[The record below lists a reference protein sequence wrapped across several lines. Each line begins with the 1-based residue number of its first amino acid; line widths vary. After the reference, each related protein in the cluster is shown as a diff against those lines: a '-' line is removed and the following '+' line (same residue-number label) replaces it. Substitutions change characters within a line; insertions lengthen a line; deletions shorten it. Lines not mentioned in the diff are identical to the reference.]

1 MAGINPFGA
10 PLDYAGA
17 MGQASNPA
25 ESLLSGLKVGAAIG
39 ELAGKGAEAKAA
51 AQYQT
56 DLEETLKLGSPSA
69 FAALAAK
76 YPASATG
83 IKSAWGTLDEG
94 RKDQEVTLGTQA
106 YLALSRGQPEIARGI
121 LDDQIAAAENSGQP
135 SSRLRTMRDA
145 LDSSPEQVKT
155 SLALAL
161 STIDPQRWSK
171 TTVFELEKAQS
182 DSKSAASTASKAAV
196 EAAWAESNAAQ
207 DAVKRGF
214 DIQKLQQDI
223 ALSGINQKIALAQE
237 RRAQAKSIDD
247 QSKADLELKK
257 LRLEI
262 DGKTREVVNEATEAA
277 GASDIVLNAIS
288 ETLPMM
294 VKTDANGNVILDKNK
309 KPMFK
314 SSFESATGP
323 QTAALPEWLVDQD
336 TANIQEQFKSLTNQL
351 SFANMG
357 KLKGLLTDSD
367 FKALGAALGNLSLR
381 QDPALLYNRI
391 QTIDTLVKKAKVASQ
406 KRYGTPSVMPTPQVP
421 GTEQAPGAQQ
431 GEPTEAQ
438 IQNAVNQNL
447 NRQGQ

>member
-56 DLEETLKLGSPSA
+56 DLEETLKLGTPSA

-83 IKSAWGTLDEG
+83 IKSAWSTLDEG
-94 RKDQEVTLGTQA
+94 RKDQEITLGTQA

-121 LDDQIAAAENSGQP
+121 IDEQISAAKNSGQP
-135 SSRLRTMRDA
+135 LTRLQLVRDA
-145 LDSSPEQVKT
+145 IDSAPDQAKN

-161 STIDPQRWSK
+161 STIAPDKWKMTAAFEIKEAESK
-171 TTVFELEKAQS
+171 
-182 DSKSAASTASKAAV
+182 SKSAESNATKAAV
-196 EAAWAESNAAQ
+196 EARYAESTAAQ
-207 DAVKRGF
+207 EALKRGF

-223 ALSGINQKIALAQE
+223 RLSGINQQIALAQE
-237 RRAQAKSIDD
+237 TRSKAKSVDD
-247 QSKADLELKK
+247 QRQADLNLKK
-257 LRLEI
+257 LQLEI

-277 GASDIVLNAIS
+277 GASDIVLNAIA
-288 ETLPMM
+288 ETLPMIAQ
-294 VKTDANGNVILDKNK
+294 TDANGNLILDKNK
-309 KPMFK
+309 KPTFTDA
-314 SSFESATGP
+314 FDRATGP
-323 QTAALPEWLVDQD
+323 KQAGLPEWMRSQD
-336 TANIQEQFKSLTNQL
+336 VANIQEQFKSLTGQL

-367 FKALGAALGNLSLR
+367 FKALGSALGNLSLR
-381 QDPALLYNRI
+381 QDPALLYNRL
-391 QTIDTLVKKAKVASQ
+391 QTIDTLVKKAKVKAAE
-406 KRYGTPSVMPTPQVP
+406 RYGTPSVMSTPQVP
-421 GTEQAPGAQQ
+421 GTQQ
-431 GEPTEAQ
+431 GEPTDAQ

-447 NRQGQ
+447 NPQGQ

>member
-39 ELAGKGAEAKAA
+39 ELAGKGSEAKAA

-56 DLEETLKLGSPSA
+56 DLEETLKLGTPSA

-83 IKSAWGTLDEG
+83 IKSAWSTLDEG
-94 RKDQEVTLGTQA
+94 RKDEEITLGTQA
-106 YLALSRGQPEIARGI
+106 YLALSRGQPDIARGI
-121 LDDQIAAAENSGQP
+121 IDERITAAENSGQP
-135 SSRLRTMRDA
+135 VGNLRLMA
-145 LDSSPEQVKT
+145 NAIDSSPEQAKN

-161 STIDPQRWSK
+161 STIAPDRWKMTAAFDIKEAESK
-171 TTVFELEKAQS
+171 
-182 DSKSAASTASKAAV
+182 SKSAESDATKSAV
-196 EAAWAESNAAQ
+196 EARYAESNAAQ
-207 DAVKRGF
+207 EALKRGF

-223 ALSGINQKIALAQE
+223 RLSGINQQIALAQE
-237 RRAQAKSIDD
+237 ARAKAKSVDD
-247 QSKADLELKK
+247 QRQADLNLKR
-257 LRLEI
+257 LQLEI
-262 DGKTREVVNEATEAA
+262 DGKTREVVSEATEAA
-277 GASDIVLNAIS
+277 AASDIVLNAIS
-288 ETLPMM
+288 ETLPMIA
-294 VKTDANGNVILDKNK
+294 KTDANGNLILDKNK
-309 KPMFK
+309 KPRFT
-314 SSFESATGP
+314 SGFQNATGP
-323 QTAALPEWLVDQD
+323 QDSALPDWMREQD
-336 TANIQEQFKSLTNQL
+336 VANIQEQFKSLTNQL

-381 QDPALLYNRI
+381 QDETLLYNRL
-391 QTIDTLVKKAKVASQ
+391 QTIDTLVKKAKVANQ

>member
-39 ELAGKGAEAKAA
+39 ELAGKGSEAKAA

-56 DLEETLKLGSPSA
+56 DLEETLKLGTPSA

-83 IKSAWGTLDEG
+83 IKSAWSTLDEG
-94 RKDQEVTLGTQA
+94 RKDEEITLGTQA
-106 YLALSRGQPEIARGI
+106 YLALSRGQPDIARGI
-121 LDDQIAAAENSGQP
+121 IDERITAAENSGQP
-135 SSRLRTMRDA
+135 VGNLRLMA
-145 LDSSPEQVKT
+145 NAIDSSPEQAKN

-161 STIDPQRWSK
+161 STIAPDRWSK
-171 TTVFELEKAQS
+171 IAPSEISEAESKTSTA
-182 DSKSAASTASKAAV
+182 KSAATKAAV
-196 EAAWAESNAAQ
+196 EAEWAATNAAQ
-207 DAVKRGF
+207 EAAKLGF
-214 DIQKLQQDI
+214 ENAKLQQDMRI
-223 ALSGINQKIALAQE
+223 ASLNQQIAIAKEARE
-237 RRAQAKSIDD
+237 RAKSIDD
-247 QSKADLELKK
+247 QRQADLNLQKLK
-257 LRLEI
+257 LEI

-288 ETLPMM
+288 ETLPMIAQ
-294 VKTDANGNVILDKNK
+294 TDANGNLILDKNK
-309 KPMFK
+309 KPTFTDA
-314 SSFESATGP
+314 FDRATGP
-323 QTAALPEWLVDQD
+323 TQAGLPEWMRAQD
-336 TANIQEQFKSLTNQL
+336 VANIQEQFKSLTGQL

-367 FKALGAALGNLSLR
+367 FKALGSALGNLSLR
-381 QDPALLYNRI
+381 QDPTLLYNRI
-391 QTIDTLVKKAKVASQ
+391 QTIDTLVKKAKVKAQ
-406 KRYGTPSVMPTPQVP
+406 ERYGTPSVMPTPQVP